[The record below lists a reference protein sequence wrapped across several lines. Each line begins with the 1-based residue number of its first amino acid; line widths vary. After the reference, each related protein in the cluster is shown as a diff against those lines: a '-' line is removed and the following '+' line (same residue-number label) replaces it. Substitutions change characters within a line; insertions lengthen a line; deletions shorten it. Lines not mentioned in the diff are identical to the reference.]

1 MSQKY
6 ILYARKSTDVEDK
19 QVLSIE
25 AQVTELR
32 KFAADND
39 LQIVDTI
46 IEKRTAKMPGRPK
59 FGNMLGR
66 IEAGEASGILAWHPD
81 RLARNSIDGGQI
93 VYLLDQTRLTSLKFP
108 TFWFENTSQGKFM
121 LSIAF
126 GQSKYYVDNLSEN
139 TKRGLRQKLRR
150 GEYPSRAPL
159 GYINDLRNK
168 NIVVDKRIAPII
180 VEAFELYAQNQS
192 RYEDVADFLASHG
205 LVTRGKGTKYKKD
218 RIRRILSNPFYYG
231 HFLYKGEVYEGT
243 HKPIIS
249 KKLFD
254 KVQTVL
260 AERGRPRKANHS
272 ELKIYCGL
280 LRCYSCGLMITAEK
294 RIKHQKNGNRHE
306 YVYYHCTKKRK
317 DMKCLE
323 AAVREKALDESL
335 TDLLQEYA
343 LPDNWRTDL
352 LARLEQDER
361 NERSSTHTFVASAQT
376 RIASLQSK
384 LQRLLDSY
392 LDQDIDR
399 DTYLD
404 KKAELMS
411 EKKSL
416 EEQSSKLTLGATA
429 WVEPMRQWLDKA
441 NSICNLSLESDKNEK
456 KVLAKEIF
464 GSNLFLQ
471 NKKACSARPKSLS
484 SPLKN
489 QWTALR
495 AARQSPLTRRKS
507 CNLAGMEGFEPP
519 NAGTRTRCLTTWRHP
534 NDAYHCTIEKISW
547 QAFTYKL

>member
-1 MSQKY
+1 MSEKY

-25 AQVTELR
+25 AQLVELR
-32 KFAADND
+32 NYAKQEG
-39 LQIVDTI
+39 LQIIDEL
-46 IEKRTAKMPGRPK
+46 IEKQSAKVPGRPI
-59 FGNMLGR
+59 FGQLLKR
-66 IEAGEASGILAWHPD
+66 IEANEASGILAWHPD

-93 VYLLDQTRLTSLKFP
+93 VYLLDQTHLQALKFP
-108 TFWFENTSQGKFM
+108 TFWFENTSQGKFV

-150 GEYPSRAPL
+150 GEYPSHAPL
-159 GYINDLRNK
+159 GYINDLRTK
-168 NIVVDKRIAPII
+168 SIVVDKRIAPIVI
-180 VEAFELYAQNQS
+180 QAFELYAKNQS
-192 RYEDVADFLASHG
+192 RYEDIADFLASRG

-254 KVQTVL
+254 KVQAVL
-260 AERGRPRKANHS
+260 AERGRPRKTDHS
-272 ELKIYCGL
+272 EPKVYCGL

-306 YVYYHCTKKRK
+306 YIYYHCTKKRK
-317 DMKCLE
+317 DMKCLDP
-323 AAVREKALDESL
+323 AVREEALDESL
-335 TDLLQEYA
+335 TGLLQEYA
-343 LPDNWRTDL
+343 LPDNWKTDL
-352 LARLEQDER
+352 LARLAQDER
-361 NERSSTHTFVASAQT
+361 NEQSSTHIFVAGAQT

-399 DTYLD
+399 NTYLD

-416 EEQSSKLTLGATA
+416 EEQSSKLTLAATA
-429 WVEPMRQWLDKA
+429 WVEPMRQWLDNA
-441 NSICNLSLESDKNEK
+441 NSIRNISLESDKNEK

-484 SPLKN
+484 TPLKN

-495 AARQSPLTRRKS
+495 AARQSPLARRVNL
-507 CNLAGMEGFEPP
+507 NLAPLYAEI
-519 NAGTRTRCLTTWRHP
+519 RTYFQQ
-534 NDAYHCTIEKISW
+534 NV
-547 QAFTYKL
+547 

>member
-46 IEKRTAKMPGRPK
+46 IEKRTAKMPGRPE

-231 HFLYKGEVYEGT
+231 HFLYKGEIYEGT

-323 AAVREKALDESL
+323 AAVREEALDESL

-429 WVEPMRQWLDKA
+429 WVEPMR
-441 NSICNLSLESDKNEK
+441 
-456 KVLAKEIF
+456 
-464 GSNLFLQ
+464 
-471 NKKACSARPKSLS
+471 
-484 SPLKN
+484 
-489 QWTALR
+489 
-495 AARQSPLTRRKS
+495 
-507 CNLAGMEGFEPP
+507 
-519 NAGTRTRCLTTWRHP
+519 
-534 NDAYHCTIEKISW
+534 
-547 QAFTYKL
+547 